1 MGASPYVAR
10 GPAGPRGGRD
20 ARRLDMPGL
29 LREADAF
36 LAESAAQARAQDPLT
51 ARERVVA
58 ELVAQA

>member
-1 MGASPYVAR
+1 MSPAAQLVRA
-10 GPAGPRGGRD
+10 AAAD